1 MLRCWHKNIFLFIK
15 DMTQDLMGEIYCYA
29 HVHDSLFA
37 KYLKSARKL
46 LQKWL
51 LFIGIWARLCFYV
64 IVTSLPFNME
74 CHSVKVP
81 FVSDDT
87 HHSLLSR
94 GKCHYC
100 YHYF

>member
-1 MLRCWHKNIFLFIK
+1 
-15 DMTQDLMGEIYCYA
+15 MTQDLMGEIYCYA

-37 KYLKSARKL
+37 KYLKSASKL

-51 LFIGIWARLCFYV
+51 LFIGIWARLCF
-64 IVTSLPFNME
+64 SLCNSYIPTFNME
-74 CHSVKVP
+74 CHSVKVL

-87 HHSLLSR
+87 DHSLLSR

-100 YHYF
+100 YYYF